1 MHDGFDFDAYLTSQA
16 AKLTG
21 YCAAVT
27 GPADAEDAAQ
37 EAFLRL
43 WQNLGRIP
51 NEAAANAFLYKTAA
65 RVSIDLVRRRRRF
78 REPDPAP
85 PADDSLSSRMSSAL
99 AALRP
104 EDRAVVWLRVVEECG
119 YDEIARRL
127 GKKETWA
134 RKRYSLAR
142 RKLET
147 ILAERPKGDSPCT
160 NTTVN

>member
-1 MHDGFDFDAYLTSQA
+1 
-16 AKLTG
+16 
-21 YCAAVT
+21 
-27 GPADAEDAAQ
+27 
-37 EAFLRL
+37 
-43 WQNLGRIP
+43 
-51 NEAAANAFLYKTAA
+51 
-65 RVSIDLVRRRRRF
+65 
-78 REPDPAP
+78 
-85 PADDSLSSRMSSAL
+85 MSSAL

-147 ILAERPKGDSPCT
+147 ILAERPKGDSSCT

>member
-1 MHDGFDFDAYLTSQA
+1 MYDGFDFDAYLTSQA

-51 NEAAANAFLYKTAA
+51 NEAAATAFLYKTAA
-65 RVSIDLVRRRRRF
+65 RVSVDILRRRKRF
-78 REPDPAP
+78 REPEIVP
-85 PADDSLSSRMSSAL
+85 PLDDDGLSSRTAKAMARL
-99 AALRP
+99 KPA
-104 EDRAVVWLRVVEECG
+104 DRAVVWLRAVEECE
-119 YDEIARRL
+119 YAEIAARL
-127 GKKETWA
+127 GKSEAWA

-142 RKLET
+142 QKLET
-147 ILAERPKGDSPCT
+147 NLLTEGERS
-160 NTTVN
+160 